1 MSPALRTLIYRLS
14 GWPRRVLALLL
25 LLVAVGAAFGHRAA
39 SSTDSR
45 PAQPTVVAARDLPAG
60 ATLAG
65 GDLTLASW
73 ASALRP
79 ANALTSTAAA
89 IGHRLSGP
97 LLARE
102 AVTSTRL
109 IGASLTDGLPAGLS
123 ATTVALPDPA
133 TTGLIHAGDAID
145 LFVGGGSVGGGSVG
159 GGSVGGADTSAAR
172 LLAENVR
179 VLAVLP
185 APEGGTGVPVIIAID
200 RSTAMSIASASG
212 SALLATVRGS
222 P

>member
-133 TTGLIHAGDAID
+133 TAGLIHAGDAID
-145 LFVGGGSVGGGSVG
+145 LFVGGA
-159 GGSVGGADTSAAR
+159 SVGGADTSAAR

-185 APEGGTGVPVIIAID
+185 AAEGGTGVPVIIAID

>member
-1 MSPALRTLIYRLS
+1 MSPAVRTLIYRLG
-14 GWPRRVLALLL
+14 GWPRRVLAVVL
-25 LLVAVGAAFGHRAA
+25 LLVAAVAAFGHRAA
-39 SSTDSR
+39 GSADSG

-133 TTGLIHAGDAID
+133 TAGLIHAGDAID
-145 LFVGGGSVGGGSVG
+145 LFVG

-185 APEGGTGVPVIIAID
+185 AAEGGTGVPVIIAID

>member
-133 TTGLIHAGDAID
+133 TASLIHAGDAID
-145 LFVGGGSVGGGSVG
+145 LFVGGGT
-159 GGSVGGADTSAAR
+159 VGGADTSAAR

-185 APEGGTGVPVIIAID
+185 AGEGGTGVPVIIAID